1 MIYGID
7 VLKRGLIF
15 GEGFEIMF
23 VYYFCFRL
31 DFGYFGFY
39 IKLVNVFEIFFVLFS
54 LILLRFLNIL
64 VDSFIFK
71 R

>member
-31 DFGYFGFY
+31 DFGYFGFD
-39 IKLVNVFEIFFVLFS
+39 IKLVNVFEIFFVY
-54 LILLRFLNIL
+54 L
-64 VDSFIFK
+64 V
-71 R
+71 